1 MDPTAGRNARGIDRM
16 TRSILIAAMLC
27 AGLLLSIQVRCANR
41 DALRE
46 IVQDECVIHWQQ
58 QHNAAP
64 CERVADGYA
73 VLADLKGGAHFLLI
87 PTRTVTGIESPAVFE
102 PDAPNYFAAAWQARD
117 RVAAVVG
124 HDVPRSAVGLALNPK
139 HARSQDQLHIHI
151 ECLRS
156 DVARSLQTAAAG
168 ITAAWSP
175 IDVAGSHFEAL
186 RIMGEDLGA
195 SNPFRLLAD
204 RSPVL
209 APLEDYSLIVAGM
222 QFKEG
227 PGFVVLM
234 GTALPGELLLDSSC
248 AVTHSAAI
256 AASPA
261 SDTHLARRDRG
272 VQGGI
277 DGHVALR

>member
-1 MDPTAGRNARGIDRM
+1 MHA
-16 TRSILIAAMLC
+16 RSILIATILI
-27 AGLLLSIQVRCANR
+27 AGISLSSRALCANR

-46 IVQDECVIHWQQ
+46 IVQDECVVHWQQ
-58 QHNAAP
+58 QHSAAP
-64 CERVADGYA
+64 CECVADSYA
-73 VLADLKGGAHFLLI
+73 VLADRKGGAHFLLI
-87 PTRTVTGIESPAVFE
+87 PTRTVTGIESPEVLE

-151 ECLRS
+151 ECLRA
-156 DVARSLQTAAAG
+156 DVARTLQTAAAG

-175 IDVAGSHFEAL
+175 IEVVGWHFDAL

-204 RSPVL
+204 RAPL
-209 APLEDYSLIVAGM
+209 AVARLEDYSLIVAGM

-227 PGFVVLM
+227 PGFVLLI
-234 GTALPGELLLDSSC
+234 GTLPGELLLDSSC
-248 AVTHSAAI
+248 AVARSAEM
-256 AASPA
+256 AAPRA
-261 SDTHLARRDRG
+261 SDTYLARRDRG
-272 VQGGI
+272 EQGGV